1 MIFLGLKIILIRGS
15 NYEEN
20 YLHALAVLMC
30 LSALTMV
37 SCGNN
42 PEPENEPFIW
52 DLYSNDFHLV

>member
-1 MIFLGLKIILIRGS
+1 MKRIICTL
-15 NYEEN
+15 
-20 YLHALAVLMC
+20 LAILMC

-52 DLYSNDFHLV
+52 DLYSNDFLLV